1 LALLVAMSVLL
12 DEVFPSVWFVLEMYG
27 GVVAIA
33 VLVRED
39 WASPSNSA
47 YQQVATLHDQN

>member
-1 LALLVAMSVLL
+1 MALLVAMSVLL